1 MIPYDV
7 WAEIDLAA
15 IAQNIRNLRAGLTN
29 NARLMAVVKA
39 NAYGHGAVP
48 VARQAMAAGADCLA
62 VARLAEALELRYA
75 GISCPVLIF
84 GHTPPEMAGKLMDF
98 DLIQTVYAYADARD
112 LDLRA
117 QADGRTIRVHV
128 KIDTGMGRL
137 GVAGWPDS
145 SRDACGDAAEEVAA
159 ICGLSGLR
167 AEGVYTHFAT
177 ADSPDPAGTRRQL
190 EVFLQI
196 LSALDRRGIT
206 FSVRHAANSAAAIN
220 IPETHLD
227 MVRPGISIYGCYP
240 SREAEQ
246 SGIHLVPAMSLRARI
261 VHLKSV
267 DPGFSVSYG
276 WTEQTRKKTVIA
288 TVPIGY
294 ADGYDRH
301 FSSRGQMLLRGF
313 PAPVIGR
320 VCMDHTMIDV
330 GAVPDPARGEP
341 VLIFGRDGRG
351 TLAVDYLAHTLGTI
365 HYEVLSRISAR
376 IPRIYKSGPPKG
388 NDI

>member
-15 IAQNIRNLRAGLTN
+15 IAQNIRNLKAGLAGN
-29 NARLMAVVKA
+29 VGLMAVVKA

-48 VARQAMAAGADCLA
+48 VARQALAAGADCLA

-75 GISCPVLIF
+75 GISCPILIF

-98 DLIQTVYAYADARD
+98 DLIQTVFAYADARD

-117 QADGRTIRVHV
+117 KAAGRAIRVHV

-145 SRDACGDAAEEVAA
+145 SRNAWGDATEEVAA
-159 ICGLSGLR
+159 ICGLPGLN

-177 ADSPDPAGTRRQL
+177 ADSPDPTGARRQL
-190 EVFLQI
+190 EAFLQI
-196 LSALDRRGIT
+196 LSALECRGIK

-220 IPETHLD
+220 LSETHLD

-240 SREAEQ
+240 SDPGAVPRVR
-246 SGIHLVPAMSLRARI
+246 LVPAMSLYARI
-261 VHLKSV
+261 VHLKTV
-267 DPGFSVSYG
+267 GPGFAVSYG
-276 WTEQTRKKTVIA
+276 WTEQTREKTVIA
-288 TVPIGY
+288 TVPVGY

-301 FSSRGQMLLRGF
+301 FSSAGRMKLRG
-313 PAPVIGR
+313 VLVRVLGR
-320 VCMDHTMIDV
+320 VCMDHTMLDV
-330 GAVPDPARGEP
+330 GAVPDPACGEP
-341 VLIFGRDGRG
+341 VMVFGGSAKERVSVDE
-351 TLAVDYLAHTLGTI
+351 LARALGTI

-376 IPRIYKSGPPKG
+376 IPRIYKNASETGD
-388 NDI
+388 DI

>member
-15 IAQNIRNLRAGLTN
+15 IAQNICNLRAGLTN

-39 NAYGHGAVP
+39 NAYGHGAVT
-48 VARQAMAAGADCLA
+48 VARQALAAGADCLA
-62 VARLAEALELRYA
+62 VARLAEALELRHA
-75 GISCPVLIF
+75 GISCPILIF

-112 LDLRA
+112 LGTRA
-117 QADGRTIRVHV
+117 RAGGRAIRVHV

-137 GVAGWPDS
+137 GVSGWPDS
-145 SRDACGDAAEEVAA
+145 SREACGDAAEEVAA
-159 ICGLSGLR
+159 ICGLPGLN

-177 ADSPDPAGTRRQL
+177 ADSPDPTGTRRQL
-190 EVFLQI
+190 EMFLQI
-196 LSALDRRGIT
+196 LSALERRGLH

-220 IPETHLD
+220 LPETHLD

-240 SREAEQ
+240 SGPGTAPRVRLE
-246 SGIHLVPAMSLRARI
+246 PAMSLYARI
-261 VHLKSV
+261 VHLKTV
-267 DPGFSVSYG
+267 GPGFRVSYG
-276 WTEQTRKKTVIA
+276 WTEQTREKTVIA

-301 FSSRGQMLLRGF
+301 FSSLGQVSLRGV
-313 PAPVIGR
+313 PVPVIGR
-320 VCMDHTMIDV
+320 VCMDHTMINV
-330 GAVPDPARGEP
+330 GAVPDAACGEP
-341 VLIFGRDGRG
+341 VLVFGRDTRG
-351 TLAVDYLAHTLGTI
+351 TLAVDHLAQALGTI

-376 IPRIYKSGPPKG
+376 IPRVYRFGAPKR